1 MRIGQVA
8 EETGVSARMLR
19 YYEKQGL
26 IDPGVRTSA
35 GYREYDAEDIETIF
49 HIEGLRGL
57 GLSMAEVKNAL
68 DDPKF
73 SFTDVLD
80 ELLVESRRRL
90 REEKRLYDQLRAVKK
105 SQVRDWPAA
114 LEVMNLLHN
123 LRSQVPSLRQDSVM
137 RLEPTADPRHVAR
150 LALDEDNANVAGALS
165 WSVLRAGPTALAEVV
180 AALQHD
186 NPEVRLRAVRIIE
199 RAKGTD
205 EHLLGALDD
214 PEASVR
220 GAAALA
226 LGERGGQQ
234 AFEELMR
241 MIVDGDHDT
250 AAADTVAQ
258 ASSWQDKALSTIS
271 ALLNDDHVLPAQR
284 ARLVQAL
291 AEFAGSYDVLRE
303 LVADPTPAVALTA
316 TAILN
321 ARASAR

>member
-1 MRIGQVA
+1 
-8 EETGVSARMLR
+8 
-19 YYEKQGL
+19 
-26 IDPGVRTSA
+26 
-35 GYREYDAEDIETIF
+35 
-49 HIEGLRGL
+49 
-57 GLSMAEVKNAL
+57 
-68 DDPKF
+68 
-73 SFTDVLD
+73 
-80 ELLVESRRRL
+80 
-90 REEKRLYDQLRAVKK
+90 
-105 SQVRDWPAA
+105 
-114 LEVMNLLHN
+114 
-123 LRSQVPSLRQDSVM
+123 SQVPSLRQDSVM

-150 LALDEDNANVAGALS
+150 LALDEDNANVAGGWSLS
-165 WSVLRAGPTALAEVV
+165 VFRAGPTALAEVV

-291 AEFAGSYDVLRE
+291 AEFAGSDTGGCVNCHSHLE
-303 LVADPTPAVALTA
+303 CPGECS
-316 TAILN
+316 LN
-321 ARASAR
+321 RRASSIPECEESKSIESCCASSHGGRRRVFICGRGCCGGVI